1 MKKNKLYT
9 KTYSY
14 EELTDAVDSIL
25 TGPKRVIFSMFSDTT
40 NKTYKPSKTDKDNWI
55 VDAPDFTS
63 TTPVIEGKVQFMIDY
78 WRVADEPV
86 LSEVYLNPTWVDIVN
101 ACNDLLKD
109 GDGDGVFLEGF
120 SKGKTAEGV
129 TTYEFC
135 IGS

>member
-1 MKKNKLYT
+1 MKTNKLYT

-14 EELTDAVDSIL
+14 KELTAAVESVL
-25 TGPKRVIFSMFSDTT
+25 TGPPRVVFSMFTDTT
-40 NKTYKPSKTDKDNWI
+40 NKEYKPSEPDNWI

-63 TTPVIEGKVQFMIDY
+63 TEPVIEGKVQFMIDY

-86 LSEVYLNPTWVDIVN
+86 FSEVYLNPTWVDIAN

-120 SKGKTAEGV
+120 DKRKTSKGV